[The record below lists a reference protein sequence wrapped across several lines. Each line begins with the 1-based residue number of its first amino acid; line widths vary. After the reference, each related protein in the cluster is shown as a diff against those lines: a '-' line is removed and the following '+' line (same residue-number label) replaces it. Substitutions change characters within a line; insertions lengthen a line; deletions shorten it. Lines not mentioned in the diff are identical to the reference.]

1 MQPGKRDR
9 KNWWEWLALGAGVS
23 LVYGALSFVVLRA
36 LSMVGFVA
44 PFPSTLAGAFTVPFA
59 FAVLATWQEW
69 KADRN
74 SPSYETGQS
83 PQVVIRSRADGRPA
97 ATVQG
102 TSLRG
107 VSFVGVSLRG
117 ACLWGEDL
125 TKANFQGVDLRQA
138 YLRAAILDGA
148 DLRGAE
154 MEQAV
159 LMGARLRYA
168 DLRGANLTGTFL
180 KTVDLERALYDDR
193 TRWPARFQ
201 PSERGCIRA
210 SDQSEFPVPAKA
222 PELDGR
228 LLPVPAEA
236 GSHPSA
242 VFAAGAKLRR
252 ANLSGADL
260 RGRSGAWADLRDTD
274 LRGADLN
281 GADLRGA
288 NLRRANLCG
297 ARLGADLRRAN
308 LREADL
314 RGAEF
319 GGWITPLGG
328 GNRFEGADFRGA
340 LYGPST
346 QWPVGFDP
354 AERGC
359 RLVEPV
365 HPVHPIPAQAPV
377 HSNSTLPLVSDAG
390 AWTLGSERADTRP
403 EPLVVGIQL
412 ANPDRK

>member
-1 MQPGKRDR
+1 MQPGKRDH

-59 FAVLATWQEW
+59 FAVLAAWQEW

-83 PQVVIRSRADGRPA
+83 PQVVIRTRADGRPA

-107 VSFVGVSLRG
+107 ASFVGVSLRG

-125 TKANFQGVDLRQA
+125 TEASFQGVDLRQA

-154 MEQAV
+154 MEQTV
-159 LMGARLRYA
+159 LMGARLRNA

-180 KTVDLERALYDDR
+180 KTVDLEGALYDDR

-210 SDQSEFPVPAKA
+210 SDRGEFPVPAMA

-228 LLPVPAEA
+228 SLPLPVDVEA
-236 GSHPSA
+236 PLSP
-242 VFAAGAKLRR
+242 VVVAGTKR
-252 ANLSGADL
+252 
-260 RGRSGAWADLRDTD
+260 W
-274 LRGADLN
+274 
-281 GADLRGA
+281 
-288 NLRRANLCG
+288 
-297 ARLGADLRRAN
+297 
-308 LREADL
+308 
-314 RGAEF
+314 
-319 GGWITPLGG
+319 
-328 GNRFEGADFRGA
+328 
-340 LYGPST
+340 
-346 QWPVGFDP
+346 
-354 AERGC
+354 
-359 RLVEPV
+359 
-365 HPVHPIPAQAPV
+365 
-377 HSNSTLPLVSDAG
+377 
-390 AWTLGSERADTRP
+390 
-403 EPLVVGIQL
+403 
-412 ANPDRK
+412 